1 MRKNQ
6 RNDSNYEST
15 SRRNNQAS
23 QRMYS
28 GRDRDFDTDSDLYE
42 NEDYYRNE
50 AHQSPRSSYQSD
62 YDYEPSDRPRF
73 EAPQGRGRMESHG
86 LSSDYTRNSRD
97 YSGNFPSSE
106 LSGSGRR
113 EAGYGSSWT
122 QGAHAGKGPK
132 GYQRSEERIREDVN
146 DALEAHGHIDAS
158 DIEVEVSEGLVT
170 LSGSVDSRQAKRI
183 AEQAV
188 ETVRGVKD
196 INNELRIMST
206 HENVRD
212 AKSFSP
218 AKTKSGKKSSS
229 NYKQ

>member
-6 RNDSNYEST
+6 KNDSNYESN

-50 AHQSPRSSYQSD
+50 SHQSPRSD
-62 YDYEPSDRPRF
+62 YDFEQSDRPRF

-86 LSSDYTRNSRD
+86 LSSEYTRNSRD

-106 LSGSGRR
+106 LSGSGRSW
-113 EAGYGSSWT
+113 SSEDT
-122 QGAHAGKGPK
+122 YSQGLHTGKGPK
-132 GYQRSEERIREDVN
+132 GYRRSEERIREDIC
-146 DALEAHGHIDAS
+146 DALEAHAHIDAS
-158 DIEVEVSEGLVT
+158 DIEVKVSEGLVT
-170 LSGSVDSRQAKRI
+170 LSGTVDSRQAKRL

-188 ETVRGVKD
+188 ETVRGIKD
-196 INNELRIMST
+196 INNELRIMSA
-206 HENVRD
+206 HENVRE